1 MHTVVQICTPQ
12 KMIDWD
18 DLRYFLAVV
27 QSGSYQAASKKLG
40 VDRTTVSRRVDALEK
55 SVGAKL
61 FTQIDKEYHQT
72 EAGRAVLDV
81 AQRLDEQVRLLSAQ
95 LKRPEGSL
103 EGLVRL
109 AVSSSFGDVFIAEIM
124 AFHHLH
130 PLVNIEVSNVSDP
143 MNAVISRKADLGIC
157 VAYDQPSRLDCE
169 FVGSL
174 EVAVYKAAGLP
185 DDHPSAQAW
194 VGWSEDIP
202 KSFAAWMNEYAP
214 ENARISTRV
223 NSWESLKSAVLSG
236 AGIAPL
242 WCLLAEREPGL
253 SRVSEK
259 APGHYIGLWLTSLDG
274 LKRDASQQALWRF
287 LLQRIRQMLV

>member
-1 MHTVVQICTPQ
+1 
-12 KMIDWD
+12 MINWD

-27 QSGSYQAASKKLG
+27 QSGSYQAASRKLG

-72 EAGRAVLDV
+72 DLGRAVLDV
-81 AQRLDEQVRLLSAQ
+81 AQRLDEEVKSLNALLNRSQ
-95 LKRPEGSL
+95 DSL

-109 AVSSSFGDVFIAEIM
+109 AVSSSFGDIFIGEIM
-124 AFHHLH
+124 AFHRLH

-143 MNAVISRKADLGIC
+143 MSAVISRKADLGVC
-157 VAYDQPSRLDCE
+157 AAYDEPARLDNE
-169 FVGSL
+169 FLGSL
-174 EVAVYKAAGLP
+174 EVAVYGATEHAKSLP
-185 DDHPSAQAW
+185 SGQAW
-194 VGWSEDIP
+194 VGWSEDVP
-202 KSFAAWMNEYAP
+202 KSFMAWMNEYAP

-242 WCLLAEREPGL
+242 WCFLAEREPGL
-253 SRVSEK
+253 TRLSE
-259 APGHYIGLWLTSLDG
+259 ATPGHHIGLWLTSLDG
-274 LKRDASQQALWRF
+274 LKRDAPQQALWRF
-287 LLQRIRQMLV
+287 LSQRIQEKFL

>member
-1 MHTVVQICTPQ
+1 
-12 KMIDWD
+12 MINWD

-27 QSGSYQAASKKLG
+27 QSGSYQAASRKLG

-72 EAGRAVLDV
+72 DLGRAVLDV
-81 AQRLDEQVRLLSAQ
+81 AQRLDEEVKSLNALLNRS
-95 LKRPEGSL
+95 RDSL

-124 AFHHLH
+124 AFHRLH

-143 MNAVISRKADLGIC
+143 MSAVISRKADLGVC
-157 VAYDQPSRLDCE
+157 AAYDKPTRLDNE
-169 FVGSL
+169 FLGSL
-174 EVAVYKAAGLP
+174 EVAVYGATEHTKNHRSG
-185 DDHPSAQAW
+185 QEW
-194 VGWSEDIP
+194 VGWSDDIP
-202 KSFAAWMNEYAP
+202 KSFMAWMNEYAP

-253 SRVSEK
+253 IRLSE
-259 APGHYIGLWLTSLDG
+259 ATPGHHIGLWLTSLDG
-274 LKRDASQQALWRF
+274 LKRDAPQQALWRF
-287 LLQRIRQMLV
+287 LSQRIQQKLL